1 MSHWIRVII
10 FIHWVGV
17 AVWDHWFQVTSS
29 PRPEKALSNLESFIS
44 PNIRSHDTDLRI
56 MGILLLNLSHSLSNK

>member
-17 AVWDHWFQVTSS
+17 AIWDHWFQVTSS

-44 PNIRSHDTDLRI
+44 PNILSQDTDL
-56 MGILLLNLSHSLSNK
+56 